1 MDTVIVQID
10 NWEHVNLTAIAIVSH
25 LIPPSPIT
33 QQRRFVIFQNKLD
46 FYFLL
51 VHSIMIRIGIN
62 GFGRIGKL
70 ASRIMLQHPT
80 FKLVSINHPSLTRD
94 DFLKLLKYD
103 SVHGKFSKNER
114 FSNRINIHNNKKP
127 EDIQWE
133 DDLDMILDTTG
144 IFKEKVSIAGHLHNT
159 NLDDS
164 TKVIVSAPSKSL
176 PMFIYG
182 ANHDKYNG
190 EQFLS
195 ASSCTTTCLA
205 PILKI
210 ISDNYVIENGLA
222 TTVHAVTAS
231 QFTVDKYKPGKR
243 TGRTILNNIIPSTT
257 GSASSV
263 GKILPDLDGKINA
276 ISVRVPVQDVS
287 LLDLTLN
294 IPDGPELEELFELF
308 RKKHG
313 LGIKICRESLVSSDY
328 IGDYHSAIIDAESCL
343 KQGSLYK
350 IAAWYDNEMGYVRN
364 IMRLMQDIHFN
375 HTKPFMR

>member
-1 MDTVIVQID
+1 
-10 NWEHVNLTAIAIVSH
+10 
-25 LIPPSPIT
+25 
-33 QQRRFVIFQNKLD
+33 
-46 FYFLL
+46 
-51 VHSIMIRIGIN
+51 MINVAIN

-70 ASRIMLQHPT
+70 ASRMMLEHPS

-103 SVHGKFSKNER
+103 SVHGIFVKNET
-114 FSNRINIHNNKKP
+114 FVSETNLHNSKKP
-127 EDIQWE
+127 EDIHWE
-133 DDLDMILDTTG
+133 DNLDIILDTTG
-144 IFKEKVSIAGHLHNT
+144 LFKEKVSVMEHLSNT

-176 PMFIYG
+176 PMFVYG
-182 ANHDKYNG
+182 ANHEKYNG

-210 ISDNYVIENGLA
+210 INDNYSIESGLA

-257 GSASSV
+257 GSASSI

-287 LLDLTLN
+287 LLDLTLS
-294 IPDGPELEELFELF
+294 IPDEPELEELFELF
-308 RKKHG
+308 RKKQG
-313 LGIKICRESLVSSDY
+313 LGIKVCRESLVSSDF
-328 IGDYHSAIIDAESCL
+328 IGDPHSATIDTEACL

-350 IAAWYDNEMGYVRN
+350 ITAWYDNEMGYVRN

-375 HTKPFMR
+375 HTKPFLH

>member
-1 MDTVIVQID
+1 MI
-10 NWEHVNLTAIAIVSH
+10 HV
-25 LIPPSPIT
+25 
-33 QQRRFVIFQNKLD
+33 
-46 FYFLL
+46 
-51 VHSIMIRIGIN
+51 GIN

-70 ASRIMLQHPT
+70 ASRMMLQHPS
-80 FKLVSINHPSLTRD
+80 FKLVSINHPTLTRD
-94 DFLKLLKYD
+94 DFLKMLKYD
-103 SVHGKFSKNER
+103 SVHGRYSRNDR
-114 FSNRINIHNNKKP
+114 FANKTNIHNNKKP
-127 EDIQWE
+127 KDIQWE
-133 DDLDMILDTTG
+133 DNLDIILDTTG
-144 IFKEKVSIAGHLHNT
+144 LFKEKVSVTEHLHNT

-176 PMFIYG
+176 PMFVYG
-182 ANHDKYNG
+182 ANHEKYNG
-190 EQFLS
+190 EKFLS

-210 ISDNYVIENGLA
+210 IDDNYRIESGLA

-263 GKILPDLDGKINA
+263 GKILPELSGKINA

-294 IPDGPELEELFELF
+294 IPDEPELEELIELF
-308 RKKHG
+308 RKKQG
-313 LGIKICRESLVSSDY
+313 LGIKVCGESLVSSDF
-328 IGDYHSAIIDAESCL
+328 IGDPHSAIIDTESCL

-364 IMRLMQDIHFN
+364 IMRLMQDIHLN
-375 HTKPFMR
+375 HTKPFLH

>member
-1 MDTVIVQID
+1 MI
-10 NWEHVNLTAIAIVSH
+10 HV
-25 LIPPSPIT
+25 
-33 QQRRFVIFQNKLD
+33 
-46 FYFLL
+46 
-51 VHSIMIRIGIN
+51 GIN

-70 ASRIMLQHPT
+70 ASRMMMQHPM
-80 FKLVSINHPSLTRD
+80 FKLVSVNHPSLTRD

-103 SVHGKFSKNER
+103 SVHGKFTRSDR
-114 FSNRINIHNNKKP
+114 FTNRTNIHNSKKP
-127 EDIQWE
+127 EDIHWE
-133 DDLDMILDTTG
+133 DDLDMIVDTTG
-144 IFKEKVSIAGHLHNT
+144 LFKEKVSVTEHLRNT

-176 PMFIYG
+176 PMFVYG
-182 ANHDKYNG
+182 ANNEKYNG

-210 ISDNYVIENGLA
+210 INDNYVIENGLA

-263 GKILPDLDGKINA
+263 GKILPELDNKINA

-287 LLDLTLN
+287 LLDLTLS
-294 IPDGPELEELFELF
+294 IPDEPELEELFELF
-308 RKKHG
+308 RKKQG
-313 LGIKICRESLVSSDY
+313 LGIKVCRESLVSSDF
-328 IGDYHSAIIDAESCL
+328 IGDPHSATIDTEACL

-350 IAAWYDNEMGYVRN
+350 ITAWYDNEMGYVRN
-364 IMRLMQDIHFN
+364 IMRLMQDIHYN
-375 HTKPFMR
+375 HTNPFLH